1 MFILLLFQPLGI
13 VFVRL
18 HTSPIYSSIT
28 LNYLGFVLPLLGSG
42 FFLGLYYKIRAFV
55 SLKQSAALILALAI
69 AAAIPF
75 VPHLPIVLKVGYGS
89 GSNALLWIVVVLW
102 LAWIVNSG
110 NTKAAIYLSY
120 PLGFLVGAVSDIT
133 AFIIYGPGYSLF
145 GGLGLLDGDFAIPL
159 ALLVS
164 TLITVKI
171 FGRYS
176 KSAERPSAGRVAGN
190 G

>member
-1 MFILLLFQPLGI
+1 MVSLRQA
-13 VFVRL
+13 
-18 HTSPIYSSIT
+18 S
-28 LNYLGFVLPLLGSG
+28 VLVG
-42 FFLGLYYKIRAFV
+42 AFV
-55 SLKQSAALILALAI
+55 I

-75 VPHLPIVLKVGYGS
+75 VLHLPIVLKVGYGS
-89 GSNALLWIVVVLW
+89 GSNALLWVVAVLW
-102 LAWIVNSG
+102 LAWIVNAG
-110 NTKAAIYLSY
+110 NAKAAVCLSY

-145 GGLGLLDGDFAIPL
+145 GGYGLLDGDFVIPL

-176 KSAERPSAGRVAGN
+176 KSAEKPSAGKVAGN